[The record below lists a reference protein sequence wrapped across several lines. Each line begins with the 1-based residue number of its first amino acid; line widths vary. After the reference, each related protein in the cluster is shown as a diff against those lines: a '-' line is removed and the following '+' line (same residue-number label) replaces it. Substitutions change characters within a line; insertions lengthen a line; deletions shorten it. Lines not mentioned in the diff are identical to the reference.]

1 MNHQKFLEGI
11 RLFNE
16 GKYFECHDL
25 FEEIWMQ
32 EEGSDAEFFRA
43 LIHLAVGCYHMKN
56 DNFRGAKSQLMKGIK
71 KLEPYESQH
80 FGISISH
87 LIEVFKKVIIDVERV
102 VQGRIEVEEVCEI
115 PVIGIHSET

>member
-1 MNHQKFLEGI
+1 MNTEKFHEGI

-56 DNFRGAKSQLMKGIK
+56 GNFRGAKSQLMKGIK
-71 KLEPYESQH
+71 KLEPYESEYL
-80 FGISISH
+80 GIPISQ
-87 LIEVFKKVIIDVERV
+87 LIETFRKVIIDVERV
-102 VQGRIEVEEVCEI
+102 VQGRIEVEEIREI
-115 PVIGIHSET
+115 PVIEIQSGT

>member
-25 FEEIWMQ
+25 FEEIWMH
-32 EEGSDAEFFRA
+32 EEGSDVEFFRS

-56 DNFRGAKSQLMKGIK
+56 GNFRGAKSQLMKGIK
-71 KLEPYESQH
+71 KLEPYEPEYLD
-80 FGISISH
+80 ISISH
-87 LIEVFKKVIIDVERV
+87 LIAAFRNVIMDVERV
-102 VQGRIEVEEVCEI
+102 VQGKIEVEEVREI
-115 PVIGIHSET
+115 PVIGIHSGT

>member
-71 KLEPYESQH
+71 KREPYESQH